1 MASVLK
7 RWSPQNWRTFEKTKE
22 KICKRQNLFTG
33 LIRRSWY
40 RKGVHLKRLKYRQPE
55 ENHIHFSSLADQQW
69 SLENPLK
76 VVDTLRIIWRT
87 LREKCP
93 STEFFMVRI
102 QSDCGKIRARKN
114 SVFGHISHSGIIEYG
129 YISAVVLNS
138 TVQQPVTLRIGGLL
152 VWIPWLCLAGL
163 WDLTSLLYF
172 RWPFVQIR
180 NSEVIKIG
188 WVRRRPHQWSK
199 VDLQAAK

>member
-1 MASVLK
+1 MPFKWDLEKILNPLQWQVSWRDGLLKTDALLKKLK
-7 RWSPQNWRTFEKTKE
+7 RKFVKD
-22 KICKRQNLFTG
+22 KIYLQDWLGDLGAERE
-33 LIRRSWY
+33 
-40 RKGVHLKRLKYRQPE
+40 VHLKRLKHRQPE
-55 ENHIHFSSLADQQW
+55 ENRIHFSSLADQQW

-76 VVDTLRIIWRT
+76 VVDTLKDNMKNTAW
-87 LREKCP
+87 
-93 STEFFMVRI
+93 
-102 QSDCGKIRARKN
+102 KN
-114 SVFGHISHSGIIEYG
+114 SVFGHISHSEIIEYA
-129 YISAVVLNS
+129 YISAVLLNS